1 VHDREHWNA
10 VAQERNRDRRAAPPL
25 DELARAVLR
34 IDQPARSGKR
44 PGGQAGFFAE
54 KITRNERLQAFA
66 QLLFDLD
73 VDGRLAARSARAAC
87 AVELCVQACALVL
100 YDRDDFRKDGCEIQ
114 QDLASA
120 LSGPERPA
128 CC

>member
-1 VHDREHWNA
+1 VHHREHGNA
-10 VAQERNRDRRAAPPL
+10 VAQQPDRDRRAAPPL

-34 IDQPARSGKR
+34 IDEPARSGKR